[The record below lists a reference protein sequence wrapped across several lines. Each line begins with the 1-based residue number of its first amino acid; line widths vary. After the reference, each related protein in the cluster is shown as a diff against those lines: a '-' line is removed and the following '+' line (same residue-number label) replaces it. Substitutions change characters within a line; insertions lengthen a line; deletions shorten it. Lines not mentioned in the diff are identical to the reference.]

1 MKNIKFKKRILLICL
16 MFAFGTLQNLNA
28 QPGFGSGVDDETQ
41 PAPID
46 GFIGIALAVGAYF
59 GSKKL
64 RNKKE

>member
-28 QPGFGSGVDDETQ
+28 QPGLPGSGEVDDTA
-41 PAPID
+41 APID